1 MIEITAITITYWEDL
16 ITGFHLEI
24 DGQVQFYYDK
34 NIYIE
39 NKNVSHD
46 KILEY
51 LISLGLNL

>member
-1 MIEITAITITYWEDL
+1 MIEITETTITFWEDL
-16 ITGFHLEI
+16 VTGFHLEI